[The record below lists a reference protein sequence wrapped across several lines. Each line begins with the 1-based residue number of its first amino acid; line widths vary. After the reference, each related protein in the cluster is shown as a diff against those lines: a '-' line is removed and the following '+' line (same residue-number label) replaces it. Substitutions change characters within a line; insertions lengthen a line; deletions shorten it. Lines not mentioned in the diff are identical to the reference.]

1 MAAGDS
7 PAIPRPDRS
16 TKVKKDILATVSQP
30 ATPDS
35 TPNSASLLTIRNI
48 AKSFGKIPV
57 LRDISLQIA
66 EGEFLTILGESGS
79 GKTTLLRII
88 AGFESATSGEI
99 LMGGERLDHL
109 PPYRRRVNTVFQH
122 YALFPHLT
130 VADNVGYG
138 LKIAGLPKSEVATRV
153 EQALAMVKMTPY
165 AGSKPSKISGGQQQ
179 RIALARALVNRP
191 RLLLLDEPLSALDAN
206 LRRQM
211 QVELK
216 SMQREVG
223 ISFVFVTHDQEEAM
237 VMSDRIALL
246 RMGELEQVASP
257 REIYNRPATA
267 YTAQFIGHTN
277 LLSGEVKD
285 GVARCH
291 SLSWRTGLRD
301 GPGLFSLRPEN
312 IKLADAAGSGA
323 TVRFRGTILRQAF
336 HGATE
341 LIQVECADG
350 LVLSV
355 RTASRENWN
364 GEVDLEFSPSDAVP
378 VRQTEISQSHSLQSQ
393 SSDQSAESQ
402 EKF

>member
-1 MAAGDS
+1 LPPLLKQMAATTE
-7 PAIPRPDRS
+7 PTVARS
-16 TKVKKDILATVSQP
+16 AKSGAEP
-30 ATPDS
+30 
-35 TPNSASLLTIRNI
+35 LLTIRNV
-48 AKSFGKIPV
+48 AKSFGKNPV

-79 GKTTLLRII
+79 GKTTLLRVI
-88 AGFESATSGEI
+88 AGFESADSGEI
-99 LMGGERLDHL
+99 LMEGERLDLL

-130 VADNVGYG
+130 VEENVGYG
-138 LKIAGLPKSEVATRV
+138 LRVAKLPKNEIAARVSE
-153 EQALAMVKMTPY
+153 ALAMVKMT
-165 AGSKPSKISGGQQQ
+165 AFARSKPGKISGGQQQ

-216 SMQREVG
+216 SLQREVG

-257 REIYNRPATA
+257 REIYSRPATA

-277 LLSGEVKD
+277 LLRGEVRG
-285 GVARCH
+285 GVAHCK
-291 SLSWRTGLRD
+291 SLSWKVGLPD
-301 GPGLFSLRPEN
+301 GPVLFSLRPES
-312 IKLADAAGSGA
+312 IRLATGNPDMNV
-323 TVRFRGTILRQAF
+323 VRLRGKIQHQAF

-341 LIQVECADG
+341 LLQIVDDDG
-350 LVLSV
+350 LTLSV
-355 RTASRENWN
+355 RTATRESRE
-364 GEVDLEFSPSDAVP
+364 GDLDLEFYPVDAVP
-378 VRQTEISQSHSLQSQ
+378 VR
-393 SSDQSAESQ
+393 ESP
-402 EKF
+402 ERG

>member
-1 MAAGDS
+1 MATTS
-7 PAIPRPDRS
+7 ELTTSAISSS
-16 TKVKKDILATVSQP
+16 TAPLLDIRKV
-30 ATPDS
+30 
-35 TPNSASLLTIRNI
+35 
-48 AKSFGKIPV
+48 AKSFGKNVV
-57 LRDISLQIA
+57 LRDISLQVA

-99 LMGGERLDHL
+99 LMGGERLDTL

-130 VADNVGYG
+130 VAENVGYG
-138 LKIAGLPKSEVATRV
+138 LKIARLPRQEVETRV
-153 EQALAMVKMTPY
+153 EQALDMVKMTAY
-165 AGSKPSKISGGQQQ
+165 AASKPSKISGGQQQ

-216 SMQREVG
+216 SLQREVG

-246 RMGELEQVASP
+246 RMGELEQIASP

-285 GVARCH
+285 GIARCQ

-312 IKLADAAGSGA
+312 IRLADATSGSA
-323 TVRFRGTILRQAF
+323 TVRFRAKILRQAF

-341 LIQVECADG
+341 LLQVECTGG
-350 LVLSV
+350 LLLSV
-355 RTASRENWN
+355 RTASQENWS
-364 GEVDLEFSPSDAVP
+364 GDVDFEFSPADAVP
-378 VRQTEISQSHSLQSQ
+378 VRASEGR
-393 SSDQSAESQ
+393 A
-402 EKF
+402 

>member
-1 MAAGDS
+1 MATSTEPVVTSAKAGLQ
-7 PAIPRPDRS
+7 PLLAIR
-16 TKVKKDILATVSQP
+16 KV
-30 ATPDS
+30 
-35 TPNSASLLTIRNI
+35 
-48 AKSFGKIPV
+48 AKSFGRNPV

-88 AGFESATSGEI
+88 AGFESADSGEI
-99 LMGGERLDHL
+99 LMEGERLDVL
-109 PPYRRRVNTVFQH
+109 PPYRRRVNTVFQN

-130 VADNVGYG
+130 VEENVGYG
-138 LKIAGLPKSEVATRV
+138 LRVNKLPKTEIADRV
-153 EQALAMVKMTPY
+153 TEALAMVKMT
-165 AGSKPSKISGGQQQ
+165 AFAKSKPAKISGGQQQ

-216 SMQREVG
+216 SLQREVG

-257 REIYNRPATA
+257 REIYSHPATA

-277 LLSGEVKD
+277 LLRGEIKSGIV
-285 GVARCH
+285 RCN
-291 SLSWRTGLRD
+291 SLSWRVGLPE
-301 GPGLFSLRPEN
+301 GPALFSLRPEN
-312 IKLADAAGSGA
+312 IRIVPPATDNADVNVV
-323 TVRFRGTILRQAF
+323 TFHGTIRHQAF

-341 LIQVECADG
+341 LLQVVCDDG
-350 LVLSV
+350 HTLSV
-355 RTASRENWN
+355 RTATREQRQ
-364 GEVDLEFSPSDAVP
+364 GDLHLEFSPMDAVP
-378 VRQTEISQSHSLQSQ
+378 VRESAISTSG
-393 SSDQSAESQ
+393 ERG
-402 EKF
+402 